1 MSVQR
6 TPSAPTKAS
15 KSGSSRNNLLSD
27 SAGGGSSSA
36 DADTDASG
44 KNKQTTTPTN
54 TKTTTSGAYA
64 NPFQAYLS
72 NLSPEHGAGR
82 SLTIDLSTALSGADA
97 INQLIADPERVKSLI
112 VHLPE
117 SEDADED
124 RKQQIKDH
132 ISSPQFQQALA
143 QFSNALQSA
152 QLGPVVKQFELSHD
166 AVAAAYSGNLEE
178 FVRALEKSLPVGAT
192 MEEATK
198 ETPVADKKT
207 DAEPAKDKDE
217 NAASADKQEEKQK

>member
-1 MSVQR
+1 
-6 TPSAPTKAS
+6 
-15 KSGSSRNNLLSD
+15 LLSD
-27 SAGGGSSSA
+27 TAGGGSLSA
-36 DADTDASG
+36 DADADVSG
-44 KNKQTTTPTN
+44 KKQTRTPTKS
-54 TKTTTSGAYA
+54 TKTTSGAYA

-82 SLTIDLSTALSGADA
+82 SLHIDLSTALSGADA

-178 FVRALEKSLPVGAT
+178 FVRALEKSLPDGAT
-192 MEEATK
+192 MTGEEAATK
-198 ETPVADKKT
+198 ETPVADKKN
-207 DAEPAKDKDE
+207 DAEQPKDE
-217 NAASADKQEEKQK
+217 SAASTDKQEEKQK